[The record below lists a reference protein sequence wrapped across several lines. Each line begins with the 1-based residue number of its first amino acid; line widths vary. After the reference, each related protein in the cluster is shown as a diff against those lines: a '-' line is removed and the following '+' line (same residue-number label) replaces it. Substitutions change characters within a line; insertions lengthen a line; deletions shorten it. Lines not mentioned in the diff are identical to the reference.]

1 VLVGA
6 LLLTGEVRSQ
16 TLYEKVVGNLETTGT
31 GSELVATWKLAMSF
45 QTGDFDFRPNPS
57 TGATTFKVSVR
68 VSPDAPDAPAFDGA
82 GYSLYLALDGG
93 GQPGTVM
100 RSFAGLGP
108 LLEPETIELQW
119 TRTDFA
125 PQSRYWVILENAGN
139 YSSAVRW
146 ETGGAATGVG
156 SLGSFWLQ
164 PAGGSS
170 WSSISGDPGYLQ
182 VTASVPEPGG
192 GVLMV
197 LGISVVAAARNRR
210 RNAGQV

>member
-1 VLVGA
+1 MVGA

-16 TLYEKVVGNLETTGT
+16 ILYEKVVGNLETTGT

-68 VSPDAPDAPAFDGA
+68 LSPDAPDAPAFDGA
-82 GYSLYLALDGG
+82 GYSLYLAQDGG

-108 LLEPETIELQW
+108 LLQAETIELQW

-164 PAGGSS
+164 PAGGSG
-170 WSSISGDPGYLQ
+170 WSFIGGNPGYLQ
-182 VTASVPEPGG
+182 VTASVPEPGV
-192 GVLMV
+192 GVLV
-197 LGISVVAAARNRR
+197 LLGLGALLMRR
-210 RNAGQV
+210 RRGRR